1 MVCYYDVMA
10 FPPPHKIAVHAII
23 NEFGVRLC
31 LKIETDLFLHVVS
44 SSCFVT
50 ENNAKCTKNL

>member
-1 MVCYYDVMA
+1 MA
-10 FPPPHKIAVHAII
+10 FHPHKIVVHAII

-44 SSCFVT
+44 SSCFVI
-50 ENNAKCTKNL
+50 ENNAKCTKFCDPEGYL